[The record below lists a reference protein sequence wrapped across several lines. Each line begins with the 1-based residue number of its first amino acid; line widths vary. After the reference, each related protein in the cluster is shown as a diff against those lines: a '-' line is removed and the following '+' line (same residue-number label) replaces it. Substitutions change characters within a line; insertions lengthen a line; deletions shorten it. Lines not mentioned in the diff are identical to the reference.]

1 MGTPSARHA
10 CLREQSIWPRRRQT
24 HTLAVSGWSLA
35 RGLPYLC
42 LPSRHSVCRRA
53 FIALFRD
60 KTVEESIATYT
71 AAIEACPS
79 DVPLYSNRAAAF
91 CRLSDDED
99 AMIDARKALC
109 LCSWQKIHPS
119 EPMYRR
125 VLGHSWALVGPL
137 MYYLLINFI
146 INKCIV
152 RVRVLK
158 NTHKR
163 SYWFCV
169 FVFLVSPA
177 VVVYL
182 SSIIMMLQYLHL
194 VNTRRNVISSLRR
207 HKNQKKT
214 CSRVPSVLCSL
225 SLCIK
230 SPSAQCSFYNRR
242 AVHSLHRLDD

>member
-1 MGTPSARHA
+1 MSWGCTTLPTNNRRTNERVINEDRLYDT
-10 CLREQSIWPRRRQT
+10 CLWFYLWYVGIIRNRLLRSDRRQ
-24 HTLAVSGWSLA
+24 
-35 RGLPYLC
+35 
-42 LPSRHSVCRRA
+42 SRRFVW
-53 FIALFRD
+53 
-60 KTVEESIATYT
+60 
-71 AAIEACPS
+71 
-79 DVPLYSNRAAAF
+79 
-91 CRLSDDED
+91 LS
-99 AMIDARKALC
+99 
-109 LCSWQKIHPS
+109 
-119 EPMYRR
+119 

-214 CSRVPSVLCSL
+214 CSPGFHPC
-225 SLCIK
+225 C
-230 SPSAQCSFYNRR
+230 
-242 AVHSLHRLDD
+242 VHFPYA

>member
-1 MGTPSARHA
+1 MGVSAQCMPA
-10 CLREQSIWPRRRQT
+10 CKTAAQLRLE
-24 HTLAVSGWSLA
+24 GN
-35 RGLPYLC
+35 
-42 LPSRHSVCRRA
+42 
-53 FIALFRD
+53 ALLRD
-60 KTVEESIATYT
+60 KTFEESISKYT

-79 DVPLYSNRAAAF
+79 GVPSYSNRAAAF

-119 EPMYRR
+119 EPMYKR

-214 CSRVPSVLCSL
+214 CSPGFHPC
-225 SLCIK
+225 C
-230 SPSAQCSFYNRR
+230 
-242 AVHSLHRLDD
+242 VHFPYA